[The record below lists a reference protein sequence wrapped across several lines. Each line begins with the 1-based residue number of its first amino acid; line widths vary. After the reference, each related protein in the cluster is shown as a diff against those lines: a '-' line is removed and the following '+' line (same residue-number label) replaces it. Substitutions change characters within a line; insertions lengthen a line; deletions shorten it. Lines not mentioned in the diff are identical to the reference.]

1 MVDTLAFMNGLK
13 PGDKC
18 YFLYEGY
25 EEELV
30 ITRGIRRRGDW
41 GGDVYHQVKFKR
53 PHLKQEYYMDE
64 VGEYVALQMSAKH
77 GKIHMDWRKWRLE
90 RSPV

>member
-1 MVDTLAFMNGLK
+1 MTSLQ

-18 YFLYEGY
+18 YLTYEGY
-25 EEELV
+25 EEQLV

-53 PHLKQEYYMDE
+53 PHLKQEYYMDSY
-64 VGEYVALQMSAKH
+64 GEDVLLQLSAKH
-77 GKIHMDWRKWRLE
+77 GKVCQDWRKWRVE